1 VRQKFFIKNPLYLI
15 LSTLAI
21 TLVLVVLLYT
31 TVKLEEKI
39 EKRMIEISTSDVMA
53 IAHNSANAI
62 KHQLDMES
70 DIVEQILTNETLH
83 RDIEKNLKVLLTQNI
98 KYSYLLYRDKKG
110 IFRFLADGAKEE
122 EKAFLNQKFD
132 IDNPK
137 WLEVFQ
143 TKQPVMIEHQYL
155 QQLSISYL
163 VPVVHNNEVQMVL
176 AIDFSI
182 KKVENINSIIALMKN
197 AILAIILVV
206 VVFLIVLLIQTLRYI
221 AIKKTAYIDKLTHVY
236 NRNYLQ
242 ESEDFI
248 NLNDYLLATLDID
261 YFKTVNDTYGH
272 DVGDKILKQVANMI
286 LLTIRTHE
294 DIVIRYG
301 GEEFVILA
309 KIKRGDHLSA
319 LNVIER
325 IFKNIQENHFYI
337 NKKDY
342 LNITVSIG
350 VNLVPHK
357 SRTFSEA
364 FKLADIALYNA
375 KNKGRNNIEIYDEI
389 HNHHNQSLMSI
400 NDIKE
405 AIEENRV
412 VCFYQK
418 IVDTFTQ
425 KVSHY
430 EALLRIV
437 DKQGN
442 IVTPDKILPVI
453 KGTFILRNITKSVLA
468 ICHEKLSQHPTAC
481 INVNLNPKDIIDDTI
496 LDILKEYAQQTNI
509 AERLGI
515 EIVESED
522 LITCK
527 DAKDNLLMLKQLGY
541 KIFIDDFGSGYSNFI
556 YLTQIKT
563 DFIKI
568 DGAIIKNILDDKIS
582 FLLVKSIVDFAKEA
596 NIKVIAEYVSKK
608 EIYDTI
614 KSLGIEYSQGF
625 YFSQPKAFEE

>member
-1 VRQKFFIKNPLYLI
+1 
-15 LSTLAI
+15 
-21 TLVLVVLLYT
+21 
-31 TVKLEEKI
+31 
-39 EKRMIEISTSDVMA
+39 M
-53 IAHNSANAI
+53 
-62 KHQLDMES
+62 
-70 DIVEQILTNETLH
+70 
-83 RDIEKNLKVLLTQNI
+83 
-98 KYSYLLYRDKKG
+98 
-110 IFRFLADGAKEE
+110 
-122 EKAFLNQKFD
+122 
-132 IDNPK
+132 
-137 WLEVFQ
+137 
-143 TKQPVMIEHQYL
+143 
-155 QQLSISYL
+155 
-163 VPVVHNNEVQMVL
+163 
-176 AIDFSI
+176 
-182 KKVENINSIIALMKN
+182 
-197 AILAIILVV
+197 
-206 VVFLIVLLIQTLRYI
+206 
-221 AIKKTAYIDKLTHVY
+221 
-236 NRNYLQ
+236 
-242 ESEDFI
+242 
-248 NLNDYLLATLDID
+248 
-261 YFKTVNDTYGH
+261 
-272 DVGDKILKQVANMI
+272 
-286 LLTIRTHE
+286 
-294 DIVIRYG
+294 
-301 GEEFVILA
+301 
-309 KIKRGDHLSA
+309 
-319 LNVIER
+319 
-325 IFKNIQENHFYI
+325 
-337 NKKDY
+337 
-342 LNITVSIG
+342 
-350 VNLVPHK
+350 PHK

-509 AERLGI
+509 ANRLGI

-527 DAKDNLLMLKQLGY
+527 DAKNNLLMLKQWGY

-568 DGAIIKNILDDKIS
+568 DGAIIKNILEDKIS

-596 NIKVIAEYVSKK
+596 NIKVIAEYVSNK

>member
-182 KKVENINSIIALMKN
+182 KKVENINTIIALMKN

-286 LLTIRTHE
+286 LLTVRTHE

-309 KIKRGDHLSA
+309 KIKRGDNLSA